1 MIWARYFSSNE
12 QRLNFLMMMF
22 TSTSN
27 FSFRKTV
34 KSVIWNT
41 KMIDFFEK
49 NKKINQKSEKMIK
62 KKKFLNDERKKIA
75 YM

>member
-1 MIWARYFSSNE
+1 
-12 QRLNFLMMMF
+12 
-22 TSTSN
+22 
-27 FSFRKTV
+27 
-34 KSVIWNT
+34 
-41 KMIDFFEK
+41 MIDFFEK